1 MPCLAMNL
9 WECLRSMSI
18 PSSSPRKSSKAYL
31 KYLAVGNLFLIMWS
45 ISLPR
50 IFNNCVGVRSQS
62 HKAKLDVTYLPNAIV
77 ASLTNKIATRS
88 VTVQLISKSVMANHP
103 HLTPER
109 CFTEACTPT
118 RFLVK
123 GSISEEGD

>member
-1 MPCLAMNL
+1 
-9 WECLRSMSI
+9 MSI

-77 ASLTNKIATRS
+77 ASLTNKIAT
-88 VTVQLISKSVMANHP
+88 MANHP

-109 CFTEACTPT
+109 CFIEACTPT

-123 GSISEEGD
+123 GSISEELVCVNDNYG